1 LLELARNPEL
11 QEILR
16 AEIHSAF
23 GAGGFDNIAYDRMPF
38 LNAFIKVRIPHL
50 I

>member
-1 LLELARNPEL
+1 LLELARKPEL

-23 GAGGFDNIAYDRMPF
+23 GAGGLGNMAYDRMPF
-38 LNAFIKVRIPHL
+38 LNAFIKVRVPHL
-50 I
+50 V